1 MNILTNI
8 VILLILTT
16 NICKADEAFMSYGLG
31 VFKSAEERVAET
43 KVATIGYRKNI
54 FSSLDWQ
61 LQVGYYSDASSN
73 VMRNSSLF
81 GTTGPQFSVQLSAIV
96 VRSGLGVVYINSPD
110 SYLGGRFPQFT
121 ENLYLGLRDVL
132 NASIGLNYSHVSSAG
147 IFSKNIGRDF
157 ITLELAK
164 KF

>member
-1 MNILTNI
+1 MNILANI
-8 VILLILTT
+8 FIILILTT
-16 NICKADEAFMSYGLG
+16 NVSKADEAFMSYGLG
-31 VFKSAEERVAET
+31 VFKSAEEHVAET
-43 KVATIGYRKNI
+43 KVASLGYRKNL

-61 LQVGYYSDASSN
+61 FQVGYYSDASNN
-73 VMRNSSLF
+73 VMRSSSLF

-121 ENLYLGLRDVL
+121 ENLYLGLRDIYS
-132 NASIGLNYSHVSSAG
+132 ASIGLNYSHISSG
-147 IFSKNIGRDF
+147 GLIEPNMGRDF
-157 ITLELAK
+157 ITLEMGK